1 VTGADAEERPDEG
14 GPEEI
19 YEADGVN
26 PEDVSGTKL
35 AGNKRRARTKKENPR
50 FSGPLWIN

>member
-14 GPEEI
+14 GPEET